1 MKNKKKKIIDDKIK
15 ELSRKERNILNNL
28 IIDIEELKD
37 LKAEIKIMLEDLK

>member
-1 MKNKKKKIIDDKIK
+1 MKNKKQKIIDDKIK